1 MNYNLRIQ
9 QMKLPPRVELAM
21 RSLGIFL
28 GVYFTI
34 GWGEKAEIK
43 HDIPIL
49 MTAIAA
55 ALIIR
60 WYD

>member
-1 MNYNLRIQ
+1 
-9 QMKLPPRVELAM
+9 MKLPPRVELAM

-55 ALIIR
+55 ALILR